1 MYLTICTTTDN
12 IDIANKISE
21 FILNEKYSP
30 CIQIIPNV
38 SSKYIW
44 KDKIK
49 SAIEYRIDIKTNSL
63 QKDKIINIIKDIH
76 NYDAPEIISSEIK
89 ILDNNY
95 ENWFKSNI
103 RKE

>member
-21 FILNEKYSP
+21 FILTKKYSP

-38 SSKYIW
+38 LSKYIW

-63 QKDKIINIIKDIH
+63 HKDKIINIIKDIH
-76 NYDAPEIISSEIK
+76 NYDLPEIISSEIK
-89 ILDNNY
+89 ISDKNY
-95 ENWFKSNI
+95 EDWFKSNI